1 MREIQETPGQV
12 TFKSAWRDYF
22 KGYFD
27 FTGRTTRAG
36 YWWAMLIL
44 MIVWFMPF
52 FALLFAQAAKVQ
64 LKMSGALVLYIIVI
78 GLLGV
83 LTFIPTLALSVRRY
97 RDAGLNG
104 RGAVVLCLLNGFA
117 SRFTSGNQ
125 GRAWTLIS
133 ALIGLTLFIITL
145 LKTDTITTNSDNP
158 LVAFFLRKSASQPKR
173 SEH

>member
-1 MREIQETPGQV
+1 MREIHETPGQV
-12 TFKSAWRDYF
+12 TFKTAWRDYF

-27 FTGRTTRAG
+27 FMGQTTRAG

-44 MIVWFMPF
+44 IIVWFMPF
-52 FALLFAQAAKVQ
+52 LALVFAQAAKVQ
-64 LKMSGALVLYIIVI
+64 LKTSSALGLSIIVI

-83 LTFIPTLALSVRRY
+83 FTFMPTLALSVRRY

-104 RGAVVLCLLNGFA
+104 CGAVVLWLLNGFA
-117 SRFTSGNQ
+117 SRFTSGSQ

-145 LKTDTITTNSDNP
+145 LKTDTLTTNSDNP
-158 LVAFFLRKSASQPKR
+158 LVAFFLRKSASQPGR

>member
-1 MREIQETPGQV
+1 
-12 TFKSAWRDYF
+12 
-22 KGYFD
+22 
-27 FTGRTTRAG
+27 
-36 YWWAMLIL
+36 MLIL

-104 RGAVVLCLLNGFA
+104 RGAVVLWLLNGFA

-133 ALIGLTLFIITL
+133 ALIG
-145 LKTDTITTNSDNP
+145 
-158 LVAFFLRKSASQPKR
+158 RKWL
-173 SEH
+173 

>member
-1 MREIQETPGQV
+1 MHEIHETPGQV
-12 TFKSAWRDYF
+12 TFKTAWRDYF

-27 FTGRTTRAG
+27 FMGRTTRTG
-36 YWWAMLIL
+36 YWWAMLMLI
-44 MIVWFMPF
+44 IVWFMPF
-52 FALLFAQAAKVQ
+52 LALLFAQAAKVQ
-64 LKMSGALVLYIIVI
+64 LKTSSALGLSIIVI

-83 LTFIPTLALSVRRY
+83 FTFMPTLALSVRRY

-104 RGAVVLCLLNGFA
+104 RGAVVLWLLNGFA
-117 SRFTSGNQ
+117 SRFTSGSQ

-145 LKTDTITTNSDNP
+145 LKTDTLTTNSDNP
-158 LVAFFLRKSASQPKR
+158 LVAFFLRKSASQPGR